1 MTEDTSLGQKEEL
14 MSKYRKMSYARL
26 NKLSAG
32 RGPESTLARS
42 EKARRAAA
50 KKSPVPRGTVTS
62 TTLHLSETIR
72 EAADEFA
79 QHLINLV
86 TEQVLSQFHIKG

>member
-1 MTEDTSLGQKEEL
+1 MTEDTSLSQKEEL

-42 EKARRAAA
+42 EMARRAAA
-50 KKSPVPRGTVTS
+50 KKSPVPRGTVTG
-62 TTLHLSETIR
+62 TTPHLSETIR
-72 EAADEFA
+72 EAADEVV

-86 TEQVLSQFHIKG
+86 TERVLSQLHLKR